1 MVPSEKIPFEKLMAL
16 ALSSAAVTR
25 ECLCAT
31 ASCAEWSR
39 IQLSFP
45 ETQMHVAG
53 TLLNDPYE
61 EPTFTEFHPAATN
74 YWSKDAPIAVRH
86 FPFNRCNV
94 LQCTEC
100 GRCYLKY
107 VEAGGYYMEPRIRA
121 LTPELIID
129 QPL

>member
-1 MVPSEKIPFEKLMAL
+1 MVPSEKIPFEKLMEL
-16 ALSSAAVTR
+16 ALSSATVTR
-25 ECLCAT
+25 DCLCAIG
-31 ASCAEWSR
+31 SYEEWSR
-39 IQLSFP
+39 IQSSFP
-45 ETQMHVAG
+45 ETQMHVVG

-107 VEAGGYYMEPRIRA
+107 IEAGGYYTEPRIRA
-121 LTPELIID
+121 LNPELIID
-129 QPL
+129 PPL